1 MQLPLLSSSQSADR
15 DLSLKETPLMTESGS
30 SVGNRNK
37 HPRPLCQTNMATY
50 LDASHL
56 FSTIASNT
64 FSIDRSHW
72 YVPEF
77 FQHSPNVVVVKAGLT
92 TQT

>member
-1 MQLPLLSSSQSADR
+1 
-15 DLSLKETPLMTESGS
+15 MTESGS
-30 SVGNRNK
+30 SVGTETNTLAPFARRTWLLILM
-37 HPRPLCQTNMATY
+37 RP
-50 LDASHL
+50 SV
-56 FSTIASNT
+56 STIASNT